1 MKKHCQQCQKA
12 RKQLAVFF
20 MAFLLLNFF
29 LKKQLGLPL
38 STIVEVAL
46 IPSVITACVGIW
58 LKVSNRA

>member
-20 MAFLLLNFF
+20 VAGLLLNFF

-38 STIVEVAL
+38 SNILEVAFT
-46 IPSVITACVGIW
+46 PSVVTACVGIW

>member
-1 MKKHCQQCQKA
+1 VAC
-12 RKQLAVFF
+12 
-20 MAFLLLNFF
+20 LLLNFF